1 MRNVRRFCAV
11 WAVAMVC
18 SANGWA
24 DDKAQYEKRAI
35 VRYTQLFAALDR
47 NADQV
52 VTLAEARGDV
62 NFVPAFDDMDTN
74 RDRAVTKQELERYL
88 QRQFR

>member
-11 WAVAMVC
+11 WAVATVC
-18 SANGWA
+18 GANGWA

-35 VRYTQLFAALDR
+35 ARYTQLFAALDR
-47 NADQV
+47 NADGI
-52 VTLAEARGDV
+52 VTRDEARGDL
-62 NFVPAFDDMDTN
+62 NFIPAFDDMDIN